1 MFESVYGDKAIS
13 GIPIPAV
20 AEKRPEEVKKAP

>member
-13 GIPIPAV
+13 GIPVV
-20 AEKRPEEVKKAP
+20 AEKRTEEVKKAH

>member
-13 GIPIPAV
+13 GIPISVV
-20 AEKRPEEVKKAP
+20 AEKRTEEVKKAH